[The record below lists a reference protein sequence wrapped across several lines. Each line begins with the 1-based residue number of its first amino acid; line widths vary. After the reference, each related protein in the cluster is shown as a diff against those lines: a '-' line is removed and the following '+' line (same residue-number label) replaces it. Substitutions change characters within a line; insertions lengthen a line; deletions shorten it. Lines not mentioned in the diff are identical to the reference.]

1 MKPKF
6 FEKPAILTKGWKI
19 ISMTY
24 KNFDYPHGFWVSAH
38 SRKAISINNQTT
50 YNDYEKHVL
59 LFVRKDSD
67 FLFTKQAFKKI

>member
-1 MKPKF
+1 MKQNF

-19 ISMTY
+19 MVILRIKKQLLT
-24 KNFDYPHGFWVSAH
+24 DLSAH

>member
-1 MKPKF
+1 MNKKHV
-6 FEKPAILTKGWKI
+6 LT
-19 ISMTY
+19 
-24 KNFDYPHGFWVSAH
+24 DLSAH
-38 SRKAISINNQTT
+38 SRKAISINNRTT

>member
-19 ISMTY
+19 MLVY
-24 KNFDYPHGFWVSAH
+24 KQVLTGFGCTAH